1 MRSYG
6 QYCAVSRSLDLIGDR
21 WNLLI
26 VRELLIRGPSR
37 YTDLQHGLPG
47 IATNLLADRLRQLEA
62 GGLVEREA
70 APAPV
75 ATTLFRLTPRGEG
88 LRGVLG
94 ELVRW
99 GTDLMVAGPEG
110 DEFRDHWLAIPAE
123 VYLADSADRDP
134 PVTLELRAGGEPWTV
149 EVGGGSVTTRPG
161 SSEDPD
167 LVLEAEPQLLLGT
180 LAGKLSLAE
189 AAALGLVY
197 EGDPE
202 AVRPAAV
209 PSSSGSATSPARS

>member
-6 QYCAVSRSLDLIGDR
+6 QYCAISRSLDLIGDR

-26 VRELLIRGPSR
+26 VRELLVRGPSR
-37 YTDLQHGLPG
+37 YTDLQYGLPG

-62 GGLVEREA
+62 GGLVERED
-70 APAPV
+70 APAPI
-75 ATTLFRLTPRGEG
+75 ATTLFRLTARGEA
-88 LRGVLG
+88 LRGMLS

-99 GTDLMVAGPEG
+99 GADLMVEEPG
-110 DEFRDHWLAIPAE
+110 DDAFRGHWLAMPAE
-123 VYLADSADRDP
+123 VYLAGSADRDP
-134 PVTLELRAGGEPWTV
+134 PVTLELRAGDEPWTV

-161 SSEDPD
+161 AGEEPD
-167 LVLEAEPQLLLGT
+167 LVLEAEPRLILGV

-189 AAALGLVY
+189 AAALGLAY

-202 AVRPAAV
+202 AVLPAAA
-209 PSSSGSATSPARS
+209 PSSAS